1 MLNNK
6 TRRKEMCLLSSTRA
20 PNKLKSRLGFRQKR
34 KKIDKMRV
42 AKKKLHDTRKDQKD
56 VENSSTTLKMPH
68 VGLFYCERCK
78 ITNN

>member
-1 MLNNK
+1 
-6 TRRKEMCLLSSTRA
+6 MCLLSSTRA

-56 VENSSTTLKMPH
+56 VGKFEYNS
-68 VGLFYCERCK
+68 
-78 ITNN
+78 

>member
-42 AKKKLHDTRKDQKD
+42 AKKKLHDTRKDQKRCG
-56 VENSSTTLKMPH
+56 NIRIQLLKCHM
-68 VGLFYCERCK
+68 
-78 ITNN
+78 

>member
-1 MLNNK
+1 
-6 TRRKEMCLLSSTRA
+6 
-20 PNKLKSRLGFRQKR
+20 
-34 KKIDKMRV
+34 MRV

-56 VENSSTTLKMPH
+56 VENSSTALKMPH